1 MSHVLHCLRPAQF
14 CVELSSRRE
23 ADDANME
30 RGDLH
35 CIEGAF
41 SKKAQIKLV
50 IIGTFLMVVNSYN
63 GSFLIVYLWRASFS
77 CVSQLPCYL
86 WIIWQEHPPLSKT

>member
-41 SKKAQIKLV
+41 SKKSSDQARYYWD
-50 IIGTFLMVVNSYN
+50 FSY
-63 GSFLIVYLWRASFS
+63 GS
-77 CVSQLPCYL
+77 
-86 WIIWQEHPPLSKT
+86 K

>member
-1 MSHVLHCLRPAQF
+1 MSCIVSDLRSSVLNCLLDGKQTMRTWK
-14 CVELSSRRE
+14 EE
-23 ADDANME
+23 I
-30 RGDLH
+30 
-35 CIEGAF
+35 CIALKAHF
-41 SKKAQIKLV
+41 QKKAQIKLV